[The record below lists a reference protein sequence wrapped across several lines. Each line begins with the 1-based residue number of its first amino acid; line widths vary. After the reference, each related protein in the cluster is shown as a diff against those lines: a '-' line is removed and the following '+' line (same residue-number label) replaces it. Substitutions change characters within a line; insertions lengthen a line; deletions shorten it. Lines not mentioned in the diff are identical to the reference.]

1 MKILAIERQMTE
13 DARAFSEPLLRAEA
27 LRLWELVQQAIVRE
41 AYFNAGSHTAV
52 LMLEC
57 QSLSEAELHLASL
70 PLCQE
75 RLITFDLLPLAP
87 YSGFARLF
95 AQEPNP

>member
-1 MKILAIERQMTE
+1 MKIMAIEREISQ
-13 DARAFSEPLLRAEA
+13 DSGVFSAALLRAEA
-27 LRLWELVQQAIVRE
+27 RRLWELLQQGIVRE

-75 RLITFDLLPLAP
+75 GLITFDLIPLAP

-95 AQEPNP
+95 AQKPSP